1 MMNDEVR
8 PTAEDEAPGD
18 DLPTGEESAA
28 QAPEAG
34 EAADA
39 APDGDALDP
48 AAALEAAQAEL
59 SELRDAALRAQAEVE
74 NIRRRTQREVENAN
88 RFALEKFAGALLP
101 VADSLEKS
109 VEAVDA
115 HEGNG
120 TEDDALAAI
129 KEGIGLSQRMF
140 ADTVGKF
147 GIERV
152 YPLGEPFDPERH
164 EAMTMIEAP
173 HAEPNSVVDVLQAGY
188 LLNGRLLRAAMV
200 VVAKG

>member
-1 MMNDEVR
+1 MNDEVR
-8 PTAEDEAPGD
+8 PTAEDEPLAAE
-18 DLPTGEESAA
+18 TSAA
-28 QAPEAG
+28 ET
-34 EAADA
+34 DA
-39 APDGDALDP
+39 AEEGASETDASVEDP
-48 AAALEAAQAEL
+48 AAALAAAQAEIA
-59 SELRDAALRAQAEVE
+59 ELRDAAPRAQAEVE

-88 RFALEKFAGALLP
+88 RFALEKFAAALLP

-109 VEAVDA
+109 VEAVEA
-115 HEGNG
+115 HEGAEAQDG
-120 TEDDALAAI
+120 ALAAI
-129 KEGIGLSQRMF
+129 KEGIGLSQRLF

-152 YPLGEPFDPERH
+152 HPLGESFDPERH